1 MTSPACILDVEGF
14 ASLFGISPDDF
25 TAGERRIIAERDFRY
40 RRFESTERD
49 ATLLLV
55 LKRIESGDFRPSG
68 RVRHTD
74 WEKGWEENLAR
85 FVRSGFDLN
94 ELVPR
99 YVRPNQ
105 PVRLNREYVMPLD
118 PSFELNFYTVLR
130 QWLFRTYLS
139 EGSAIYEFGCGTG
152 YNLALLAGIYPG
164 KKLYGLDW
172 AGSAVELVNRIGQ
185 AHGFNLTGL
194 RFDMFSPDTSLQI
207 EPGSMFLTMNSL
219 EQLGDEHEKLIRF
232 FLDKRPS
239 ACVHAE
245 PFYEYYDEENLVDY
259 VAMKYHGKRKYLT
272 GYVTRL
278 RQLEREGKIEILCSR
293 RIPFGSL
300 FHEGY
305 SLLVWK
311 PAPRAG

>member
-1 MTSPACILDVEGF
+1 MRSPSYTLDLQGF
-14 ASLFGISPDDF
+14 ASLFGVSPDAF
-25 TAGERRIIAERDFRY
+25 TADERRLIVGSDYRY
-40 RRFESTERD
+40 RKLEPAERD

-68 RVRHTD
+68 RVRHPD

-85 FVRSGFDLN
+85 FVSNDFDLN

-99 YVRPNQ
+99 YVRPDQ

-118 PSFELNFYTVLR
+118 PWFELNFYTVLR
-130 QWLFRTYLS
+130 HWLFRTYLS
-139 EGSAIYEFGCGTG
+139 QANAIYEFGCGTG
-152 YNLALLAGIYPG
+152 YNLALLSGLYPG
-164 KKLYGLDW
+164 KKMYGLDW
-172 AGSAVELVNRIGQ
+172 AGSAVELVNRIGK
-185 AHGFNLTGL
+185 AHGFPLTGL
-194 RFDMFSPDTSLQI
+194 PFDMFSPDVSLEI
-207 EPGSMFLTMNSL
+207 GPGSVFLTMNSL
-219 EQLGDEHEKLIRF
+219 EQLGGEHEKLIRF
-232 FLDKRPS
+232 FLDKRPT

-245 PFYEYYDEENLVDY
+245 PFYEYYDGEDLLDY
-259 VAMKYHGKRKYLT
+259 VAMKYHEKRKYLT

-278 RQLEREGKIEILCSR
+278 RQLEREGTVEILCSR

-311 PAPRAG
+311 PVTRAG